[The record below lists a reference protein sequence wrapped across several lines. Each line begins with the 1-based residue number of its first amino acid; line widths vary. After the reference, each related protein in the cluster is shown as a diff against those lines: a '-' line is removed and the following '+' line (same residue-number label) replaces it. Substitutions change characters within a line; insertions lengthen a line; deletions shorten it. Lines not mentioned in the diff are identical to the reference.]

1 MNLSELT
8 PQQQGQLA
16 VAVAE
21 ILTRGLTTSAEIDA
35 VSFTLA
41 AVRDNVLLYGIAIKK
56 KTAMEFA
63 AINNNL
69 KRKKIFVKI

>member
-41 AVRDNVLLYGIAIKK
+41 AVRDNVLLYGIAIKN
-56 KTAMEFA
+56 KTAKG
-63 AINNNL
+63 IGGNN
-69 KRKKIFVKI
+69 K